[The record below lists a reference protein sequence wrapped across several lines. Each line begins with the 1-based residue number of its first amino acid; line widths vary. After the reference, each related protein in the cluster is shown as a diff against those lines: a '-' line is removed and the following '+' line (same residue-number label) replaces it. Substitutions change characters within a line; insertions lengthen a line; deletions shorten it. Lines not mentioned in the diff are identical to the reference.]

1 MNVLEENGF
10 TDTRIPKPTISNAL
24 DISIN
29 IFKAV
34 FISPREKHD
43 GNWRMDFDIEDK
55 IRQGQKGGWRISEV
69 GWDLR

>member
-24 DISIN
+24 NISIN

-43 GNWRMDFDIEDK
+43 CNW
-55 IRQGQKGGWRISEV
+55 
-69 GWDLR
+69 